1 MPQAGE
7 SAHFIIQGQPLLNFC
22 FLQCPLSLKAKDYL
36 NAFPPT
42 GRVAHTVSP
51 KAMVHSSLCFLSVA
65 KLQGWHHPLQTSGVI
80 SVTSSFIAVHK
91 AKALHQSFT
100 LFIDNHEDQNDHC
113 HFALAAVSLKDHQD
127 KKTDVTSYLWQCMGF
142 FCFVL
147 FRFFPAIKVYECR
160 EQFKGRR
167 YCNADRG
174 NREMIFH

>member
-1 MPQAGE
+1 MVPVRNMWFPNHVYQARVLFTVFIYDKNKFFCYCQCYCSRMPQAGE

-127 KKTDVTSYLWQCMGF
+127 KKTDVTSYL
-142 FCFVL
+142 
-147 FRFFPAIKVYECR
+147 
-160 EQFKGRR
+160 
-167 YCNADRG
+167 
-174 NREMIFH
+174 